1 MIKSFFMQQFFRCSL
16 LILIVF
22 CAAACSKEAPKSD
35 IDYDE
40 SMYGYLIIED
50 SIIAPVPQ
58 TVQERIIVD
67 RPTEIV
73 RKFGMSDEDADS
85 GLPPVNLLSNPRQ
98 AVVDASEKHLYIL
111 DHGVMDVKQF
121 DIDTGQLV
129 QRYGKGKGSGPGEFL
144 DLGLIALVGEGQI
157 LVTDKKKRDLTLFDL
172 EGQVQRVKKMPFHTR
187 GLATSQDGR
196 YVLLTNRSNN
206 LDLFKMYT
214 AQGEELVSF
223 GWLAS
228 GDDKPYISFPGE
240 MLGNNSDSF
249 VFSGLYGGGLLS
261 YSFEG
266 AFRFYRETLDSAPF
280 PRWVADNTEDAPVY
294 KLDASLSNATH
305 IQRNIWENVYYEVV
319 LYQEEGQ
326 TWFIDA
332 YDMETGDYIASTV
345 LPEECG
351 AYFITDRHVYANCK
365 EGFVQFLRGRPDLN

>member
-1 MIKSFFMQQFFRCSL
+1 MQQRFLSKFF
-16 LILIVF
+16 IVVTL
-22 CAAACSKEAPKSD
+22 CAIACNKEAPRAV

-40 SMYGYLIIED
+40 SMYGYLVMED

-58 TVQERIIVD
+58 TQQERTIVD

-73 RKFGMSDEDADS
+73 LKFGLQAQDPDSD
-85 GLPPVNLLSNPRQ
+85 LPPAYTLSNPRQ

-121 DIDTGQLV
+121 DIATGRFV
-129 QRYGKGKGSGPGEFL
+129 QRYGNGKGSGPGEFL
-144 DLGLIALVGEGQI
+144 DLGIMALVGEKQI
-157 LVTDKKKRDLTLFDL
+157 LVTDKKKRDLTLFDQD
-172 EGQVQRVKKMPFHTR
+172 GHVQRVNKMPFHTR

-214 AQGEELVSF
+214 DQGEELASF

-228 GDDKPYISFPGE
+228 GDDRPYISFPGE
-240 MLGNNSDSF
+240 MLGNNSDNF

-261 YSFEG
+261 YSFDG
-266 AFRFYRETLDSAPF
+266 AFRFYREALDSASF
-280 PRWVADNTEDAPVY
+280 PRWVVDNTEDAPVY
-294 KLDASLSNATH
+294 SLDASTSNATH
-305 IQRNIWENVYYEVV
+305 IQRNIWGNVYYEVI

-326 TWFIDA
+326 TWYIDA
-332 YDMETGDYIASTV
+332 YDMETGDYLNSTV
-345 LPEECG
+345 LPEACG
-351 AYFITDRHVYANCK
+351 AFFITDRHIYANCK
-365 EGFVQFLRGRPDLN
+365 EGFVQFLRNEKGA

>member
-1 MIKSFFMQQFFRCSL
+1 MQRFFRCSL
-16 LILIVF
+16 LILIVLSS
-22 CAAACSKEAPKSD
+22 AACNIEAPKAD
-35 IDYDE
+35 IGYDE
-40 SMYGYLIIED
+40 SMYGYLVIED
-50 SIIAPVPQ
+50 SIIAPAPQ
-58 TVQERIIVD
+58 ALQERIIVD

-73 RKFGMSDEDADS
+73 RKFGMSDEDPDS
-85 GLPPVNLLSNPRQ
+85 DLPPANILSNPRQ

-111 DHGVMDVKQF
+111 DHGAMDVKQF
-121 DIDTGQLV
+121 DIDTGQFM
-129 QRYGKGKGSGPGEFL
+129 QRYGKGKGSGSGEFL
-144 DLGLIALVGEGQI
+144 DPGLMALVGEAHI
-157 LVTDKKKRDLTLFDL
+157 LVTDKKKRDLTLFDK
-172 EGQVQRVKKMPFHTR
+172 EGRVQRVNKMPFHTR

-214 AQGEELVSF
+214 AEGEELVSF

-228 GDDKPYISFPGE
+228 GDAKPYISFPGE
-240 MLGNNSDSF
+240 MLGHNSDSF
-249 VFSGLYGGGLLS
+249 VFSGFYGGGLLS

-266 AFRFYRETLDSAPF
+266 AFRFYREALDSAPF
-280 PRWVADNTEDAPVY
+280 PRWVVDNSEEAPVY
-294 KLDASLSNATH
+294 RLDASFSNATH
-305 IQRNIWENVYYEVV
+305 IQRNIWGNVYYEVI
-319 LYQEEGQ
+319 LYQEGGQ

-365 EGFVQFLRGRPDLN
+365 EGFVQFLRGHPESN